1 MIQSTKIKTIQ
12 NTPIHDKNMD
22 TRKIPAGL
30 FNPHMTFMVSGKT
43 GSGKSTAVIHMLKAY
58 TNNKVFQK
66 MVLISPTA
74 AYDEKYKLLPLTSV
88 YEDYSDGLLQ
98 EIMEEQKEDIE
109 NYKETEANIK
119 LYKKFVNST
128 TKTRFSKDEL
138 LRLYNM
144 LDPQTGEIVE
154 PYQEYDKLPYMVI
167 ILDDLGG
174 TPAFRNGNNFL
185 NSIVCKSRHYLTN
198 FFFCVQHPYQ
208 CPRALRSQ
216 CSHTIIFQ
224 TKDKKLLEELAREN
238 CSHLTPEEFVR
249 LFQYATNDTHD
260 FMLCDFKKNEVR
272 RNFDEIITLSKIN
285 ATQKEA
291 QETQKENGPNEL

>member
-1 MIQSTKIKTIQ
+1 MI
-12 NTPIHDKNMD
+12 
-22 TRKIPAGL
+22 
-30 FNPHMTFMVSGKT
+30 
-43 GSGKSTAVIHMLKAY
+43 
-58 TNNKVFQK
+58 
-66 MVLISPTA
+66 LISPTA
-74 AYDEKYKLLPLTSV
+74 AYDEKYKLLPLTSI

-154 PYQEYDKLPYMVI
+154 PYQEYDKMPYMVV

-174 TPAFRNGNNFL
+174 TLAFRNGNNFL

-198 FFFCVQHPYQ
+198 FFFCVQHPK
-208 CPRALRSQ
+208 S
-216 CSHTIIFQ
+216 
-224 TKDKKLLEELAREN
+224 LA
-238 CSHLTPEEFVR
+238 PF
-249 LFQYATNDTHD
+249 AG
-260 FMLCDFKKNEVR
+260 
-272 RNFDEIITLSKIN
+272 
-285 ATQKEA
+285 A
-291 QETQKENGPNEL
+291 